1 MVFDGVYFLLIVSE
15 STDLGLG
22 GCYRGAPPLLSLEIM
37 DQDGDLGHNLI
48 QGHPGQGPP
57 SVGPQLL
64 NQAGKVRSVIKIKS
78 CQFVQI
84 CRFFFQ

>member
-15 STDLGLG
+15 GTDLGLG
-22 GCYRGAPPLLSLEIM
+22 GCYRGAPPLLSLVIM

-48 QGHPGQGPP
+48 QGQPGQGPP

-78 CQFVQI
+78 CQLVQI